1 MIVHAPDPCP
11 SWCIITIFSNTSQYN
26 ESSAMLWVHLTKRL
40 IPFVAPAFWNI
51 AISPLAITLSFSIP
65 DKILVD
71 IFCKSGYSCT
81 WGINITLSF
90 APLSFAPCF
99 FRKVC
104 NKFRFIQNN
113 LTVDVFSMIMK
124 ELKLRTCWLLDG
136 NLTVFGH
143 SGLYGQN
150 SFLSLYGI

>member
-1 MIVHAPDPCP
+1 MNRQQCCEYTLPNALFPLWRQPFEIFLYHPWQSP
-11 SWCIITIFSNTSQYN
+11 SVSVSQTRYW
-26 ESSAMLWVHLTKRL
+26 S
-40 IPFVAPAFWNI
+40 
-51 AISPLAITLSFSIP
+51 
-65 DKILVD
+65 